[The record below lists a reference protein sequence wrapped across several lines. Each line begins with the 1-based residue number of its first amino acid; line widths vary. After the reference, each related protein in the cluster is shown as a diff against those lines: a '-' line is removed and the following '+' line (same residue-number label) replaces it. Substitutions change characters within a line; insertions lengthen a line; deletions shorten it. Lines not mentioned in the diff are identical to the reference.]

1 MRQERNVRT
10 SGSDTKRNR
19 HNSPTRQDWKSTAS
33 KQPGGVLFKDGY
45 LHPLSGPAER
55 DWCLGGRGGGGLG
68 NYSQVVDIK
77 SMEFHVFKEKK
88 KGLHTT
94 LLPYAALNTNAPMY
108 LILPLLLPQPHYF
121 IETL

>member
-1 MRQERNVRT
+1 MLQPQGVTQRGTDTTVQPDRT
-10 SGSDTKRNR
+10 GRAQHQSSLEGS
-19 HNSPTRQDWKSTAS
+19 
-33 KQPGGVLFKDGY
+33 Y
-45 LHPLSGPAER
+45 LKMAISILY
-55 DWCLGGRGGGGLG
+55 LGLQRGIGAWEVGGGGGLG